1 MNKILNIDMR
11 PKNQGHRR
19 WSSAPLKELQR
30 ALKEGAMDFVAICGN
45 TVRVQLSGVLS
56 GYVLTRKRGQDLKNP
71 KEVVIF

>member
-1 MNKILNIDMR
+1 LLVNIDMR
-11 PKNQGHRR
+11 LKNQGHRR

-30 ALKEGAMDFVAICGN
+30 ALKERTIDFVAICGN
-45 TVRVQLSGVLS
+45 TVRVQLSDVLS